1 MNFSSKLLQ
10 DAVDEISRLPG
21 IGKNTATRLALNLIK
36 EKDENVLKLIAAIKS
51 LKNGILFCE
60 QCCNLSDKPICGI
73 CSNDKRDSSILCI
86 VEDIRDVMAIENT
99 GQFNGLYHVLG
110 GKISPVDGVGPNQLT
125 IDKLM
130 DRVKKNN
137 INEII
142 FALSATMEGDTTN
155 YYIFKKINDYSIKF
169 STISRG
175 VSVGDDGFD
184 KYNKRYLKF
193 LQIQSRRVRLMELPG
208 NVYREPRLGDTTR
221 RNNQCAW

>member
-1 MNFSSKLLQ
+1 M
-10 DAVDEISRLPG
+10 
-21 IGKNTATRLALNLIK
+21 
-36 EKDENVLKLIAAIKS
+36 
-51 LKNGILFCE
+51 
-60 QCCNLSDKPICGI
+60 SDKPICGI

-110 GKISPVDGVGPNQLT
+110 GKISPVDGIGPNQLT
-125 IDKLM
+125 IDKLV

-155 YYIFKKINDYSIKF
+155 YYIFKKINDYSINF

-175 VSVGDDGFD
+175 VSVGDNLEYTDEITLGRSIVKRIPFD
-184 KYNKRYLKF
+184 QN
-193 LQIQSRRVRLMELPG
+193 
-208 NVYREPRLGDTTR
+208 
-221 RNNQCAW
+221 

>member
-10 DAVDEISRLPG
+10 NAVDEISRLPG

-36 EKDENVLKLIAAIKS
+36 EKDENVMKLITAIKS

-60 QCCNLSDKPICGI
+60 QCCNLSDKSICGI
-73 CSNDKRDSSILCI
+73 CSNSKRDPSVLCI

-125 IDKLM
+125 IDKLV

-155 YYIFKKINDYSIKF
+155 YYIFKKINDYSINF

-175 VSVGDDGFD
+175 VSVGDNLEYTDEITLGRSIVKRIPFD
-184 KYNKRYLKF
+184 QN
-193 LQIQSRRVRLMELPG
+193 
-208 NVYREPRLGDTTR
+208 
-221 RNNQCAW
+221 

>member
-36 EKDENVLKLIAAIKS
+36 EKDENVMKLIAAIKS

-125 IDKLM
+125 IDKLV
-130 DRVKKNN
+130 DRVKKNKP
-137 INEII
+137 I
-142 FALSATMEGDTTN
+142 FRKMQN
-155 YYIFKKINDYSIKF
+155 FIFPQHFEKLTFWDFWGKSKNARAE
-169 STISRG
+169 ISR
-175 VSVGDDGFD
+175 
-184 KYNKRYLKF
+184 KTH
-193 LQIQSRRVRLMELPG
+193 RRM
-208 NVYREPRLGDTTR
+208 PRDLSYETDSGPKTKTENR
-221 RNNQCAW
+221 SIFQAP